1 MKKLTTAA
9 LLIGMIAT
17 TVSCKKEVIG
27 NGPVTT
33 QPRTVNSFSGII
45 LEMNGNVYYKNDT
58 EWSVEVS
65 AKESIHPILETKVVN
80 DRLVIRYSNG
90 KTYDED
96 ESIRITVSGPDVSS
110 FELNTSGSIYVMND
124 IQAPNVYLSTKG
136 SGSISMQRI
145 DAANLTAQS
154 LQSGTITAAS
164 GSAINSN
171 LKSDASGKVDL
182 SGITTKYV
190 TAHTIGSGDITVKA
204 TDKLDATIKGSGS
217 IYFSGSPL
225 ITSHVS
231 GTGRLVRF

>member
-17 TVSCKKEVIG
+17 TVSCKKDVIG

-33 QPRTVNSFSGII
+33 QTRTVNSFSGII
-45 LEMNGNVYYKNDT
+45 LEMNGNVYYKNDA

-65 AKESIHPILETKVVN
+65 AKESIHPVLETKVVN

-110 FELNTSGSIYVMND
+110 FELNTSGSIYALND
-124 IQAPNVYLSTKG
+124 IQASNVYLSTKG
-136 SGSISMQRI
+136 SGNISMQQI
-145 DAANLTAQS
+145 NAANLYAQS
-154 LQSGTITAAS
+154 RQSGKITAAI
-164 GSAINSN
+164 GSAINAN
-171 LKSDASGKVDL
+171 LKSDGSGKIDL

-190 TAHTIGSGDITVKA
+190 TARIIGSGDITVKA
-204 TDKLDATIKGSGS
+204 TDKLDATINGSGS
-217 IYFSGSPL
+217 VYFTGSPL

>member
-17 TVSCKKEVIG
+17 TVSCKKDVIG

-33 QPRTVNSFSGII
+33 QSRTVNSFSGII
-45 LEMNGNVYYKNDT
+45 LEMNGNVYYKNDS
-58 EWSVEVS
+58 EWTVEVS
-65 AKESIHPILETKVVN
+65 AKESILPALETKVVN
-80 DRLVIRYSNG
+80 DRLVIRYNNG
-90 KTYDED
+90 KTYDAD

-124 IQAPNVYLSTKG
+124 VQAPDVYLSTKG
-136 SGSISMQRI
+136 SGNISMQRI
-145 DAANLTAQS
+145 DATNLDAQS
-154 LQSGTITAAS
+154 LQSGKITATI

-171 LKSDASGKVDL
+171 LKSDASGKIDL
-182 SGITTKYV
+182 SGITAKYV
-190 TAHTIGSGDITVKA
+190 TARIIGSGDINVKA
-204 TDKLDATIKGSGS
+204 TDKLDATINGSGS

-231 GTGRLVRF
+231 GTGRLVRY

>member
-17 TVSCKKEVIG
+17 TVSCKKDVIG

-33 QPRTVNSFSGII
+33 QSRTVNSFSGII
-45 LEMNGNVYYKNDT
+45 LEMNGNVYYKNDS
-58 EWSVEVS
+58 EWTVEVS
-65 AKESIHPILETKVVN
+65 AKESILPALETKVVN
-80 DRLVIRYSNG
+80 DRLVIRYNNG
-90 KTYDED
+90 KTYDAD

-124 IQAPNVYLSTKG
+124 VQAPDVYLSTKG
-136 SGSISMQRI
+136 SGNISMQRI
-145 DAANLTAQS
+145 DATNLDAQS
-154 LQSGTITAAS
+154 LQSGKITATI

-171 LKSDASGKVDL
+171 LKSDGSGKIDL

-190 TAHTIGSGDITVKA
+190 TARIIGSGDINVKA
-204 TDKLDATIKGSGS
+204 TDKLDATINGSGS

-231 GTGRLVRF
+231 GTGRLVRY